1 MKAYINDPDNT
12 IFLMIDIQEKL
23 LPAIDG
29 YEDVSRNA
37 EKLLVIADVLKIPVK
52 VTEQYK
58 KGLGP
63 TVAALNKHLANCV
76 PFEKTHFGCGGEKG
90 FYDYLTSGNR
100 NQIILFGIESHIC
113 VHTTAMELLQ
123 RGYDVTVVADACSSR
138 NRKNHELALANMLSH
153 GAHVLPLESV
163 AYQLIKKAGT
173 PEFKALLP
181 LFK

>member
-1 MKAYINDPDNT
+1 MKAYTNDLNNT

-29 YEDVSRNA
+29 YSEVSRNA
-37 EKLLVIADVLKIPVK
+37 EKLLIIADVLKIPVK

-58 KGLGP
+58 KGLGS
-63 TVAALNKHLANCV
+63 TILALNKHLTNCTV
-76 PFEKTHFGCGGEKG
+76 FEKTCFGCGGEEG

-100 NQIILFGIESHIC
+100 NQIIIFGIESHIC
-113 VHTTAMELLQ
+113 VHTTVMELLQ
-123 RGYDVTVVADACSSR
+123 RGHDVTVVADACSSR
-138 NRKNHELALANMLSH
+138 DRKNHELALANMLSH

-163 AYQLIKKAGT
+163 AYQLIKRAGT